1 MTQGQTNVQNVRHG
15 DIAHI
20 NQHDKSLYWKLRF
33 YNLYFIKKNCYSFP
47 IITALTIEFLNK
59 KHIS

>member
-20 NQHDKSLYWKLRF
+20 NQHDKSLY
-33 YNLYFIKKNCYSFP
+33 
-47 IITALTIEFLNK
+47 
-59 KHIS
+59 